1 MKRALRLLSRISIR
15 LLAFNLL
22 LVFLPLAGV
31 LYLGTYESRL
41 ETAEVRSMAEQSRI
55 LAAVLGDEG
64 LADSARIQRLLL
76 TTRTPGLGSRHEEVR
91 FRLIDPAG
99 RVLADSRPHA
109 PSPREVEKTVAI
121 RHNPLY
127 RAGAFLVRPFL
138 RLVTAP
144 EPPLERDFY
153 DRSARLLGTEV
164 RQALRGRSALDK
176 KITAGGQRSVTL
188 YRATPII
195 SNGRVLGA
203 LLASQSTFT
212 ILQDLYVVR
221 FGVLRI
227 FVASIAVA
235 FVLSLFFSA
244 TIVRPL
250 RQLRVD
256 ARSILDRRGRV
267 RGHFK
272 GSKRLDEI
280 GELSRALERIT
291 RRLDSHL
298 KSIESFASDVSHEF
312 KNPLAS
318 IRTATEML
326 YEVEDGSERQ
336 RFLKMVQQE
345 IARMETLLSGVRE
358 ISLIDARLG
367 NEKLSLI
374 PISELISRIL
384 DGFRLREGDRV
395 TFSLNAPP
403 ETLIVEGSEDRLIQV
418 FENILDNA
426 VSFSPIRGT
435 IQIDV
440 QPDRTFALVRIADE
454 GEGISEQHIGR
465 IFDRFFT
472 YRPASDQP
480 RMRHTGLGLA
490 IVKSIV
496 EGYGGSIAA
505 SNSQKGA
512 LFEIRLPLASA
523 K

>member
-250 RQLRVD
+250 RQLR
-256 ARSILDRRGRV
+256 
-267 RGHFK
+267 
-272 GSKRLDEI
+272 
-280 GELSRALERIT
+280 ELSRALERIT